1 MRDREQAK
9 QGPKSLGTRGFVD
22 TLKRTRHEAKR
33 DHLSMIAAGV
43 AFYAFFAVFPALAA
57 IVSIYGLIADPNTVE
72 QQLNALGQAVPS
84 GARDILASQ
93 LTRIASSSS
102 QALGWGLAI
111 SLLLALWSANKGT
124 RGMIEALN
132 IAYGEEEKRGMFKLT
147 ALSLL
152 LTLGAVLTVVMA
164 ILIVVGI
171 PAIFAALGLHGVGRT
186 VIDLLRWPILLG
198 LLLVGLAVLYRLAPS
213 REGPSWQWVTPGSL
227 LSTALWLVASIAFS
241 IYVAHFGN
249 YDKTFGS
256 LGAVAILLMWLYV
269 GAYVVLLGAEVNVA
283 GEERAPTSVAAHPV
297 GR

>member
-1 MRDREQAK
+1 M
-9 QGPKSLGTRGFVD
+9 V
-22 TLKRTRHEAKR
+22 
-33 DHLSMIAAGV
+33 AAGV

-57 IVSIYGLIADPNTVE
+57 VVSIYGLIADPQTVE

-93 LTRIASSSS
+93 LKRIASSSG
-102 QALGWGLAI
+102 QALGWGLVI

-132 IAYGEEEKRGMFKLT
+132 IAYGEEEKRGTVKLT

-152 LTLGAVLTVVMA
+152 LTLGAVLTAVIA

-171 PAIFAALGLHGVGRT
+171 PAVFAVLGLHGAGR
-186 VIDLLRWPILLG
+186 VAIELLRWPILLG
-198 LLLVGLAVLYRLAPS
+198 LLLAGLAVLYRLAPS
-213 REGPSWQWVTPGSL
+213 REGPPWRWVTPGSL
-227 LSTALWLVASIAFS
+227 LSTGLWLVASIAFS
-241 IYVAHFGN
+241 IYVANFGN

-269 GAYVVLLGAEVNVA
+269 GSYVVLLGAELNVT
-283 GEERAPTSVAAHPV
+283 GEERAPPAGSAHTV